1 MYDEIGNIK
10 EVARLAGISY
20 NRLRNVIVSKKIT
33 PKTGYDNV
41 KEYRKRT
48 K

>member
-10 EVARLAGISY
+10 EVARLSRISY

-41 KEYRKRT
+41 KEYRKRV